1 MKKPIILAA
10 SIIAFIGILICC
22 FIIIF
27 PLNEDALSD
36 IDISTDAIT
45 AKQVYACVNEELEKY
60 TPARNMRLGEIA
72 VRVDNSGLGVIT
84 LTYYEQDKRNPDL
97 YYIEVDTREHKLV
110 SMEVVEND
118 ERTSPMDMEFEKWVV
133 DSDDVIEIALDH
145 FKDKDDFGYDKIR
158 LLAVDDRCG
167 SRFWSCLF
175 MDSVTGIRNN
185 IMVDPFT
192 GEITK
197 SSTWETR

>member
-60 TPARNMRLGEIA
+60 TPARNMRLGAIL
-72 VRVDNSGLGVIT
+72 VLIDKSGSGVIT

-133 DSDDVIEIALDH
+133 DSDDVIEIAKENFGDEDG
-145 FKDKDDFGYDKIR
+145 FKYDEIM
-158 LLAVDDRCG
+158 LSAVDDRRG
-167 SRFWSCLF
+167 SRFWNCLF

-185 IMVDPFT
+185 IIVDPFT
-192 GEITK
+192 GEITD
-197 SSTWETR
+197 SATWETR